1 MRSTLSI
8 AVVIAAF
15 ALTGCT
21 KDDLFPDP
29 LGGTVREL
37 GFEWLDTVESCLDS
51 DDHSTAYCG
60 TAKWLDGSRVEI
72 NLPDPESVGFD
83 TDEPLFREIM
93 KSGSLRYVYNP
104 TSQTVTLFLVSG
116 NVTLEWN
123 EGLKCLEGD
132 LLDQDYLSICTRGA
146 TPTPGS

>member
-1 MRSTLSI
+1 MTSSNPHPHSRDFDRAERI
-8 AVVIAAF
+8 
-15 ALTGCT
+15 G
-21 KDDLFPDP
+21 
-29 LGGTVREL
+29 
-37 GFEWLDTVESCLDS
+37 
-51 DDHSTAYCG
+51 DDHVG
-60 TAKWLDGSRVEI
+60 TSVDTPLRPDAFLLDDQEKMARI
-72 NLPDPESVGFD
+72 
-83 TDEPLFREIM
+83 EPLFREIM

>member
-1 MRSTLSI
+1 MRTTYTL
-8 AVVIAAF
+8 AVILAAF

-21 KDDLFPDP
+21 KEDVFSDP

-37 GFEWLDTVESCLDS
+37 GFEWLETVESCLDS
-51 DDHSTAYCG
+51 DDHSAAFCG

-72 NLPDPESVGFD
+72 DLPTYESVGFVS
-83 TDEPLFREIM
+83 DEPLFHELA

-123 EGLKCLEGD
+123 EGLNSFEGD
-132 LLDQDYLSICTRGA
+132 LLNQDYLSISTRG
-146 TPTPGS
+146 TSSVPGS